1 LIEGKPPQVLYSH
14 STWYLP
20 GACISA
26 FFKLIFLFFVR
37 FHLDS
42 DLNKKKESFFGMRHA
57 GGLRCGVPFI
67 LFFRFDVYWPL
78 EAMKTVENDWC
89 HLFGLSVLNL
99 KHFSFLFGFS
109 SNIVRCY
116 VSPPVAFSFVFFP
129 RTSWRWRNIITT
141 WTFYSYFSGP
151 SLSLSLSFGQDYVC
165 MWQERRS
172 FSHISHKE
180 VISRGGRIEKLET
193 KKKKELTGKWK
204 MVSFHLFKRPVSTTD
219 KKGLK
224 AWNSFLCFCF
234 LFFCVSHLFSVGEE
248 EATHTPLF
256 SEWRLTKLC
265 VAVDI

>member
-1 LIEGKPPQVLYSH
+1 MILSTHGVTISSQFFLLAKYTFWNTNRHLWNLVRSLCRIKRLIEGKPPQVLYSH

-116 VSPPVAFSFVFFP
+116 VAPPVAFFV
-129 RTSWRWRNIITT
+129 
-141 WTFYSYFSGP
+141 
-151 SLSLSLSFGQDYVC
+151 
-165 MWQERRS
+165 
-172 FSHISHKE
+172 
-180 VISRGGRIEKLET
+180 
-193 KKKKELTGKWK
+193 
-204 MVSFHLFKRPVSTTD
+204 
-219 KKGLK
+219 
-224 AWNSFLCFCF
+224 CFF
-234 LFFCVSHLFSVGEE
+234 LFFPERRDAGE
-248 EATHTPLF
+248 
-256 SEWRLTKLC
+256 
-265 VAVDI
+265 I

>member
-1 LIEGKPPQVLYSH
+1 
-14 STWYLP
+14 
-20 GACISA
+20 
-26 FFKLIFLFFVR
+26 
-37 FHLDS
+37 
-42 DLNKKKESFFGMRHA
+42 MRHA
-57 GGLRCGVPFI
+57 GGLRCGVPLF

-116 VSPPVAFSFVFFP
+116 VSRPVAFLFFLFFP

-180 VISRGGRIEKLET
+180 VISRGSRIEKLET
-193 KKKKELTGKWK
+193 KKKKSWRANEKW
-204 MVSFHLFKRPVSTTD
+204 SLSTCSSD
-219 KKGLK
+219 P
-224 AWNSFLCFCF
+224 F
-234 LFFCVSHLFSVGEE
+234 
-248 EATHTPLF
+248 PP
-256 SEWRLTKLC
+256 LTKS
-265 VAVDI
+265 D